1 VGYFLVGVSQLI
13 VAALLLWLGRP
24 LPDGQSAR
32 FLERT
37 KMHVPYILLFTAFF
51 GFGLAFTISG
61 LADLL

>member
-1 VGYFLVGVSQLI
+1 MVYFLFGVALLV

-24 LPDGQSAR
+24 TEGRSAR

-37 KMHVPYILLFTAFF
+37 KMHVPYILLLTALF

>member
-24 LPDGQSAR
+24 LPDAQSAR
-32 FLERT
+32 
-37 KMHVPYILLFTAFF
+37 FF